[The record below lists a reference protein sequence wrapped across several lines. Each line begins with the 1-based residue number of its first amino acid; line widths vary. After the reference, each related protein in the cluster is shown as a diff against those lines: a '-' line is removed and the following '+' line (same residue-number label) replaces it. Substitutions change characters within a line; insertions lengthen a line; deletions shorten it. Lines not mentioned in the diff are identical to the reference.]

1 MLPYQSKLKLDE
13 SNYKLQFTLLDFTK
27 KKLFVQKTFAY
38 INTNF
43 HEHKSAPTKQW
54 WWTTAIFQQKVTLT
68 KQGNNSHKRKIE
80 SYTTYYTPI
89 SQGWFSHVGTYNLN
103 QIIFK

>member
-27 KKLFVQKTFAY
+27 KKLFVQKTIAY

-43 HEHKSAPTKQW
+43 HEHKSAPTKQ
-54 WWTTAIFQQKVTLT
+54 
-68 KQGNNSHKRKIE
+68 
-80 SYTTYYTPI
+80 
-89 SQGWFSHVGTYNLN
+89 
-103 QIIFK
+103 